1 MNKNSIE
8 KRIHRKK
15 QKGAVLL
22 LVAGGMVVLLGMT
35 AFAVDI
41 GRAMVV
47 RNELQ
52 NVSDA
57 ASLAGASRIGS
68 FFDQDWESACSA
80 AENVVGNNST
90 EGNAMT
96 LGDTVIEYGLWS
108 DSAKTF
114 TSYGPCVGSPSNIDD
129 IPATS
134 FPAIRAVVRR
144 DDTSTSGAIKL
155 FFAPVLGVDKIQMS
169 ATSTAV
175 IATSSVGSG
184 ALPFVISSC
193 SLKTALDADGEPIIG
208 HEFTTIAA
216 QDAAADVSPNC
227 VEKGQWSAFCST
239 ESGGCNGAGMV
250 KSLLNQ
256 VDDIEAPNLSGDLTL
271 TNIDNGTK
279 TSLYKEA
286 KKELTVGDSYLVPVV
301 DSTAVNKGN
310 NSVTPILNFIAVE
323 LVNVSDKNGNGAG
336 NLSFSFRVTDPIRVS
351 AGRPSTGNQFAGT
364 ITNAILVN

>member
-1 MNKNSIE
+1 MNRQSAE
-8 KRIHRKK
+8 KRINRQQ

-22 LVAGGMVVLLGMT
+22 LVAGGMLVLVGMA

-68 FFDQDWESACSA
+68 FFAQDWVAACNA
-80 AENVVGNNST
+80 ANASVLNNNT
-90 EGNAMT
+90 EGKAMKA
-96 LGDTVIEYGLWS
+96 GDAVIQYGVWS
-108 DSAKTF
+108 DSTKTF
-114 TSYGPCVGSPSNIDD
+114 TSYGPCSGTLSNIDN

-144 DDTSTSGAIKL
+144 DDTSASGAIRL
-155 FFAPVLGVDKIQMS
+155 FFAPVLGINKVQLS

-193 SLKTALDADGEPIIG
+193 SLKTALDTNGKPIIG
-208 HEFTTIAA
+208 HAFTAIAA
-216 QDAAADVSPNC
+216 QSAGNDVAPNC
-227 VEKGQWSAFCST
+227 VEKGQWSAFCAD
-239 ESGGCNGAGMV
+239 EKGGCNGAAAV
-250 KSLLNQ
+250 KDLLS
-256 VDDIEAPNLSGDLTL
+256 DPSKSPNLMGDLTL
-271 TNIDNGTK
+271 TNIENGTRK
-279 TSLYKEA
+279 SLYIDANKS
-286 KKELTVGDSYLVPVV
+286 LTVGNIYLVPVV
-301 DSTAVNKGN
+301 DSAAVNKGN
-310 NSVTPILNFIAVE
+310 NSVTPILNFIAVK
-323 LVNVSDKNGNGAG
+323 LKSVDKSAPSI
-336 NLSFSFRVTDPIRVS
+336 SFEVADPIRVS
-351 AGRPSTGNQFAGT
+351 AGVPSTGSLFAGT